1 MGVAQAAAKAPQRKR
16 PCRSRATARRSVLQR
31 AAGVY
36 ALRSQI
42 ENYRAKAKKFARQL
56 QPLQNPRDKAANAEN
71 LLRCIGRSRWARN
84 LSARRLRNRTSKGA
98 GHGHVSR
105 RVSQTFRAEM
115 GKSH

>member
-42 ENYRAKAKKFARQL
+42 ENYRAKAKKFARL
-56 QPLQNPRDKAANAEN
+56 AAVAKSPRQ
-71 LLRCIGRSRWARN
+71 GRQCRK
-84 LSARRLRNRTSKGA
+84 L
-98 GHGHVSR
+98 
-105 RVSQTFRAEM
+105 AEM
-115 GKSH
+115 YWALAMGEEPERAPPSKSNVKGSTTWPRIP